1 MGKRLQHAGGLQRAG
16 ALVGQG
22 AYGCTFLPAVPC
34 ADKSGKSHP
43 IKPNRIGKVFGRY
56 QSAAEELVFAR
67 IVKKIDPQQRLF
79 YYPDESCF
87 ANRQDVERE
96 LVRGDTCDPMKA
108 LPATENK
115 AIELLMPNGGQTL
128 TEYLKTKG
136 LMSRAAMAAILERL
150 FFGVRRLLEAGYV
163 HQDLKTPN
171 IVAFAGPNGGH
182 EVRIIDFGNISS
194 FADFYD
200 SDTNFMMEGHRYFVN
215 PPEYRIPLKLD
226 EVRLQV
232 GSNGTSVKDYATVVA
247 EIFQIETRIVET
259 IAIPDIQASY
269 RVGYVSSVRP
279 QPDYIQHNV
288 MALERFCA
296 MFDGLDYDGRMKV
309 LEGMNAA
316 SKADMWSMGTIM
328 ILLDRYLIPATQ
340 DDAEAVNIY
349 GDMVS
354 GLLQPNPAE
363 RMSIDEALRLI
374 RRLKK
379 TGILG
384 SPVQNDHYQAVFRRA
399 SPVPAPPTLP
409 LLPTHPVRPVLAVRA
424 VGAVLPVALS
434 KRPLTGI
441 ARPIVPM
448 PTRMP
453 KQKVT
458 QVSQSRQSI
467 VASNQPIVNQAS
479 KASPTP
485 KTKLSKRLHSST
497 VRDLRA
503 SDIYKQLPVSGK
515 SRFKKDELIR
525 AIVKNAIP

>member
-1 MGKRLQHAGGLQRAG
+1 MGKRRSERGGALQQAG
-16 ALVGQG
+16 ALMGQG

-34 ADKSGKSHP
+34 ADKSGKAHP

-56 QSAAEELVFAR
+56 QSAAEELAYAR
-67 IVKKIDPQQRLF
+67 IIKKIDPQQRLF

-87 ANRQDVERE
+87 ATRQDVQRE
-96 LVRGDTCDPMKA
+96 LRGEHCEPMKA
-108 LPATENK
+108 LPATENR

-128 TEYLKTKG
+128 TDYLKTKG
-136 LMSRAAMAAILERL
+136 LQSRAAMAAILERL
-150 FFGVRRLLEAGYV
+150 FFGVRRLLDAGYV

-194 FADFYD
+194 FADFYH
-200 SDTNFMMEGHRYFVN
+200 SDTNFMMDGHRYFVN
-215 PPEYRIPLKLD
+215 PPEYRIPEKLD
-226 EVRLQV
+226 EVRLQI
-232 GSNGTSVKDYATVVA
+232 GSNGTSVKDFDTVVA
-247 EIFQIETRIVET
+247 EIVQIETRILET
-259 IAIPDIQASY
+259 VAVPDTQALY
-269 RVGYVSSVRP
+269 RVGYVTATSMRP

-296 MFDGLDYDGRMKV
+296 MLDGHGNNDYDGRMKV

-328 ILLDRYLIPATQ
+328 ILLDRYLIPAAQ

-349 GDMVS
+349 VDMVS

-384 SPVQNDHYQAVFRRA
+384 SPVQNDHYQAVFRRT
-399 SPVPAPPTLP
+399 SPVPAPPALP
-409 LLPTHPVRPVLAVRA
+409 SLPTHPVRPQ
-424 VGAVLPVALS
+424 ALS

-441 ARPIVPM
+441 TRPIVPM

-453 KQKVT
+453 KQMPKQKVT
-458 QVSQSRQSI
+458 QPSQSI
-467 VASNQPIVNQAS
+467 VASNQPGTSKAAKAS
-479 KASPTP
+479 PSSLASPTP

-503 SDIYKQLPVSGK
+503 SDMYKQLAVTGK

>member
-1 MGKRLQHAGGLQRAG
+1 MAKNNKHAQWAG
-16 ALVGQG
+16 ALMGQG

-34 ADKSGKSHP
+34 ADKSGKPHP

-56 QSAAEELVFAR
+56 ESAAEELVFAR

-87 ANRQDVERE
+87 TTRQDVQRH
-96 LVRGDTCDPMKA
+96 LVRGETCAPMKA
-108 LPATENK
+108 LPANENK
-115 AIELLMPNGGQTL
+115 AVELLMPNGGQTL
-128 TEYLKTKG
+128 TDYLKTKG
-136 LMSRAAMAAILERL
+136 VMSRAAMAAILERL

-171 IVAFAGPNGGH
+171 IVAFAGPNGKH

-194 FADFYD
+194 FADFYHG
-200 SDTNFMMEGHRYFVN
+200 DTNFMMEGHRYFVN

-226 EVRLQV
+226 DVRLQI
-232 GSNGTSVKDYATVVA
+232 GSNGTSIQDFDTVVA
-247 EIFQIETRIVET
+247 KIVQIETRILEIV
-259 IAIPDIQASY
+259 AIPDIQAAY
-269 RVGYVSSVRP
+269 RVGYTSAVQP

-328 ILLDRYLIPATQ
+328 ILLDRYLIPAAQ

-349 GDMVS
+349 VDMVS

-384 SPVQNDHYQAVFRRA
+384 SPVQNDHYHEVF
-399 SPVPAPPTLP
+399 PLVPPKNPARVQHP
-409 LLPTHPVRPVLAVRA
+409 LRP
-424 VGAVLPVALS
+424 S
-434 KRPLTGI
+434 SSTRPMRTQRQLT
-441 ARPIVPM
+441 P
-448 PTRMP
+448 
-453 KQKVT
+453 Q
-458 QVSQSRQSI
+458 QI
-467 VASNQPIVNQAS
+467 VASNQPHQTRKRNLASQGTQGSHGNQAS
-479 KASPTP
+479 KTSIGSPTP
-485 KTKLSKRLHSST
+485 KTKLTIRLKSST
-497 VRDLRA
+497 VRELRA
-503 SDIYKQLPVSGK
+503 SELYKGLAVPGK

-525 AIVKNAIP
+525 AIVKDVHH